1 MNGYNKDLDLTVRT
15 LVCFEHALNT
25 RYPHVSNAC
34 PDINRGESLDP
45 TSTPHAWLKEK
56 ILKNQNKVE
65 EVPSLQAFRKF
76 KAIAV
81 AEREQMT
88 KRTYGASS

>member
-1 MNGYNKDLDLTVRT
+1 MVNAAIADIKLYRAAIIMNGYNKDLDLTVRT

-56 ILKNQNKVE
+56 ISKNQK
-65 EVPSLQAFRKF
+65 
-76 KAIAV
+76 
-81 AEREQMT
+81 
-88 KRTYGASS
+88 